1 MIEPSH
7 DFYSQNWNKLKFLSH
22 SVANVL
28 MHVKRDAEKSS
39 SEMRLVIKHLHTM
52 ELRREPAF

>member
-1 MIEPSH
+1 
-7 DFYSQNWNKLKFLSH
+7 
-22 SVANVL
+22 

-39 SEMRLVIKHLHTM
+39 SEMRLVIKYFHTM